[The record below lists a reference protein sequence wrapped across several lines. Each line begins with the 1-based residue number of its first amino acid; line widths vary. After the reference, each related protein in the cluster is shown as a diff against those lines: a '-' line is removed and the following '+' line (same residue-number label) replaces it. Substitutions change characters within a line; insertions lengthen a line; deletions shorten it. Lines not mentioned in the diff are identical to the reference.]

1 MTENHRDPGIKHFS
15 DDPNDDVITTLNW
28 DDPKLIQL
36 IQNWFIEFPDSRSSY
51 FFTNDEPDL
60 EGQFK
65 QATIVDELLGHKTDG
80 FFIEC
85 GAYDGETFSNT
96 LLFELKRNW
105 TGLLIEPNRNSYSAL
120 QSKNRKVRFKKR

>member
-1 MTENHRDPGIKHFS
+1 MSNLS
-15 DDPNDDVITTLNW
+15 DDLITSLEAS
-28 DDPKLIQL
+28 DPRLIKF
-36 IQNWFIEFPDSRSSY
+36 IQNWFIEYPDPGAPY
-51 FFTNDEPDL
+51 FFSNDEPDL
-60 EGQFK
+60 EGQVK